1 MNGIFDKKGQN
12 KTPCR
17 FFESLGVG
25 RAVSKDTSQDRKY
38 SETLPVKEFYLDLA
52 VVRLER
58 AIPEAHPFQFDTR
71 ASVRVGEQLI
81 MVSAG
86 QLRQNAPCQSDPTKG
101 WPSVRVSLSSALSLA
116 RPLSSRTLP
125 S

>member
-25 RAVSKDTSQDRKY
+25 RAISKDTSQDRKY
-38 SETLPVKEFYLDLA
+38 SETFPVKEFYLDLA
-52 VVRLER
+52 VARLER

-81 MVSAG
+81 RSPRDSCA
-86 QLRQNAPCQSDPTKG
+86 
-101 WPSVRVSLSSALSLA
+101 
-116 RPLSSRTLP
+116 RTLLVKAIRP
-125 S
+125 KVGRR